1 MKSNYEAA
9 LDVLAGKYGNGE
21 ERKKKLW
28 NDGFNPDAVQSI
40 VNALVKD
47 RQSEREQE
55 KEKGNF
61 LTVEV
66 DLAVYDGIN
75 LKFKQKG

>member
-1 MKSNYEAA
+1 MKSNYEVA

-21 ERKKKLW
+21 ERKKKLR
-28 NDGFNPDAVQSI
+28 NEGYNPDAVQSI
-40 VNALVKD
+40 VNALVKE
-47 RQSEREQE
+47 RQSERQQEQ
-55 KEKGNF
+55 EKGNF

-66 DLAVYDGIN
+66 DLNLYDGIN

>member
-1 MKSNYEAA
+1 MKSNYEVA

-28 NDGFNPDAVQSI
+28 AEGYSPDAVQSI

-47 RQSEREQE
+47 RQSERQQEQE
-55 KEKGNF
+55 RGNF

>member
-28 NDGFNPDAVQSI
+28 SEGFNPDAVQSI

-47 RQSEREQE
+47 RQSERQQEQ
-55 KEKGNF
+55 EKGNF

-66 DLAVYDGIN
+66 DLNVYDGIN
-75 LKFKQKG
+75 LKFK